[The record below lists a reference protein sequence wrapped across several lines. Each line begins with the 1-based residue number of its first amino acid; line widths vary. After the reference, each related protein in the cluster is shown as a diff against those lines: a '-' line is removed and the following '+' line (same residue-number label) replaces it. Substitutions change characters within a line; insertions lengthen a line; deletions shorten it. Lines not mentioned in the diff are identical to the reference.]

1 MPLLKR
7 YLPETKYEWLDI
19 LFLASFAFA
28 AWYLQNTFIRNR
40 GGVGLELPF
49 NNLIYGCMTIALGLM
64 IAKCIWLKQIK
75 LSKFNLIMFG
85 VVFLLLFPFLFNTFE
100 FLNGTPYKV
109 LALGFALIFMLAM
122 QQLTYRFSTPFLF
135 VIIVIAGLIQL
146 GHGLNQHYF
155 FFLNKELQTAQF
167 LSSMLTGSFQH
178 TNILASFLALTCIIL
193 CYFQCRVTSFRI
205 ASSLILLIIVS
216 LCVHVVVI
224 NSDTGRINFIFC
236 VGIASVI
243 FACMFRRWELI
254 LVFTTVIL
262 IGFLDRQAH
271 MFMFYDHY
279 AAYIESPEILSRTFQ
294 KMTIETP
301 RTLDYLSPRPSY
313 FYVAW
318 QAFLQSPWVGHGIG
332 SYFYTHTFTQ
342 ATFINDVGHLP
353 FTFTASFNVT
363 HPHNE
368 LLYWMVESGVSALLA
383 FILLVGYLF
392 YLASKSSK
400 YGWVLLLMLLPLATH
415 SMLEYPFASSSLH
428 FLCFVMLI
436 TLIGQRQIKTY
447 RIPNLISGVTGLI
460 YIGLSLM
467 IFPIFIH
474 TYQVQTLIAKSEFKT
489 RVPLE
494 VLIKIKEPGA
504 LDYWYNQELQYKNF
518 LAINTEDNPPQ
529 EMVESFISFAKQEIK
544 HYPFPSIFEKLL
556 ITYKKQ
562 GYEREF
568 NILAKQY
575 EQLFFKTNP
584 ISFHDEINETK

>member
-28 AWYLQNTFIRNR
+28 AWYLQNTFIPNR

-49 NNLIYGCMTIALGLM
+49 NNLIYGWMTIALGLM

-75 LSKFNLIMFG
+75 LSKFNLFMFG
-85 VVFLLLFPFLFNTFE
+85 IVFLLLFPFLFNTFE

-109 LALGFALIFMLAM
+109 LALGFALIFMLAI

-155 FFLNKELQTAQF
+155 FFMDQAINNPGIINN
-167 LSSMLTGSFQH
+167 MVVGSFQQV
-178 TNILASFLALTCIIL
+178 NILASFLALSSIIL
-193 CYFQCRVTSFRI
+193 LYLHARYSHMRSISFI
-205 ASSLILLIIVS
+205 LIIVFIS
-216 LCVHVVVI
+216 LAAHIVVL
-224 NSDTGRINFIFC
+224 NSDTGRYNFLLS
-236 VGIASVI
+236 VTVSSGVIA
-243 FACMFRRWELI
+243 FLYRRWELLLI
-254 LVFTTVIL
+254 SLLVISLCTLSRAEHMYMFYVHYAPFIDIP
-262 IGFLDRQAH
+262 IGLTHADQLLFERPAQFFDVFAARPSIYYAAWQSFLD
-271 MFMFYDHY
+271 
-279 AAYIESPEILSRTFQ
+279 
-294 KMTIETP
+294 
-301 RTLDYLSPRPSY
+301 
-313 FYVAW
+313 
-318 QAFLQSPWVGHGIG
+318 SPWFGHGIG
-332 SYFYTHTFTQ
+332 SYFHTHTFIQPTL
-342 ATFINDVGHLP
+342 INNVAHLP
-353 FTFTASFNVT
+353 FTFVPSFNMA

-368 LLYWMVESGVSALLA
+368 LLYWMVESGVSALFA
-383 FILLVGYLF
+383 FILLAGYLF

-415 SMLEYPFASSSLH
+415 AMLEYPFASSSLH
-428 FLCFVMLI
+428 FLCFIMLI
-436 TLIGQRQIKTY
+436 TLIEQRQTKTY

-467 IFPIFIH
+467 IFPTFIH

-562 GYEREF
+562 GYETEF
-568 NILAKQY
+568 HILAKQY

-584 ISFHDEINETK
+584 ITFHDEIKETK